1 MRSVQNSVKFNSVQ
15 SINSLPLNLNRVWVG
30 GAYPAIIGRQ
40 YTLDRLYSHSHLFNS
55 TQFNLHTL
63 SHNNSQLKGLECKD
77 ANTVYRWG
85 WCWVTHLGWL
95 WLRKLSGAST
105 NRRVGGL
112 IPSFFT
118 LHTKVSLGKILNPEL
133 LQMHSSGCKWSWM
146 NERCTCRKKWMC
158 KWVNVKCC
166 LQH

>member
-77 ANTVYRWG
+77 ANTVYRCS
-85 WCWVTHLGWL
+85 WCWLTHLGWL

-133 LQMHSSGCKWSWM
+133 LQMHSSGCKCSWM